1 MSISND
7 ARHGLRMLARNRGIT
22 AVIVL
27 ALALGIGATTAIFT
41 VVNSVLLEPLRYRDA
56 GRIVSVVTKWKNRA
70 TVTPRLTGG
79 DLVDVRDQS
88 GVFDAFS
95 EYFGGEVG
103 VQLGGRGEFTGVY
116 WVQPGFLRVFGV
128 EPVAGRG
135 LEAQD
140 AERAAVVGLPFAMR
154 NFGDGA
160 AALGK
165 IVHVENQAYPIVGV
179 LPAGFAFPDK
189 AEVWLAGPA
198 KPENMNRTSYNYYSV
213 ARLKNGLTL
222 EAAQARLDT
231 VGARLEADY
240 PASNRNKSF
249 AAVPLQERLVG
260 GVRSTLYLL
269 LGAVALVLLIA
280 CANVANLL
288 LAQAPSRAREMAV
301 RAALGANRWRVIR
314 QLTVENLLLAAVAA
328 VLGVALAQAGI
339 HALLRAAPSNLP
351 RLTEVKL
358 NGMVLLFAV
367 LASLASSVVFGLAPA
382 WQASRVELGEA
393 LKQGG
398 TRGVVGRGSH
408 RLRSGLVVAEVALSF
423 VLAIGAGLLFRS
435 FVALTNVD
443 LGFRTDGMLVMY
455 AHAPAHG
462 MPEYL
467 KVGRQFDDVI
477 EQVRH
482 IPGVVGAA
490 AVMGLP
496 TGRYGSN
503 GSYAVEGMHRFEPGE
518 HLPQAGFRLTSP
530 GYFAVMGVPIE
541 RGRDFN
547 SQDVYESNFVGVVSA
562 TLVRQVLPNADPIGR
577 RIMLGL
583 DNPDK
588 WVTIVGVVGDV
599 RSDSPGTPPGPEI
612 YMPLRQHPYYA
623 NEVQVVVRTSVAPG
637 SVTGGVRQKVQAAMS
652 ETAMKFTTLEA
663 MLADSIATPRFRTM
677 LVGIFAALALL
688 LAMAGVYG
696 VMTHVTAERTAEMGV
711 RLALGATPGGVMW
724 LVLRRAALL
733 ALAGLAIGMGAS
745 AALSRVLAGMLF
757 GLRATD
763 AATYGVVLLG
773 VGVTTLAAAAGPA
786 WRAGRIDPV
795 EAIREE

>member
-1 MSISND
+1 MSLAKD
-7 ARHGLRMLARNRGIT
+7 ARHGLRMLTRNRGIT
-22 AVIVL
+22 AVVVL

-56 GRIVSVVTKWKNRA
+56 GRIVSVVTKWRNRA
-70 TVTPRLTGG
+70 TIIPRVTGG
-79 DLVDVRDQS
+79 DLVDVREQS

-116 WVQPGFLRVFGV
+116 WVQPDFLRVFGV
-128 EPVAGRG
+128 EPVAGRA

-140 AERAAVVGLPFAMR
+140 AERAAVVGLPFATR
-154 NFGDGA
+154 NFGDGT

-165 IVHVENQAYPIVGV
+165 VVHVENQAYDIVGV
-179 LPAGFAFPDK
+179 LPGGFQFPDK

-198 KPENMNRTSYNYYSV
+198 KPENMNRTAYNYYAV
-213 ARLKNGLTL
+213 ARLKSGLTL

-240 PASNRNKSF
+240 PPSNRNKSF
-249 AAVPLQERLVG
+249 AAIPLQERLVG
-260 GVRSTLYLL
+260 AVRSTLYLL

-301 RAALGANRWRVIR
+301 RVALGANRWRVIR
-314 QLTVENLLLAAVAA
+314 QLTVENALLAAVAA
-328 VLGVALAQAGI
+328 VLGVALAQVGI
-339 HALLRAAPSNLP
+339 RALLRAAPSNLP
-351 RLTEVKL
+351 RLTEVNL
-358 NGMVLLFAV
+358 NGTVLLFAV
-367 LASLASSVVFGLAPA
+367 LASMASALVFGLAPA
-382 WQASRVELGEA
+382 WQASRVEVGEA

-398 TRGVVGRGSH
+398 TRGIVGRGSH

-435 FVALTNVD
+435 FVALTNVE
-443 LGFRTDGMLVMY
+443 LGFRTEGLLVMY
-455 AHAPAHG
+455 ADAPAHDLA
-462 MPEYL
+462 EHL
-467 KVGRQFDDVI
+467 QVGRQCEDVL

-482 IPGVVGAA
+482 MPGVLGAA

-503 GSYAVEGMHRFEPGE
+503 GNYAVEGMHRFLPGE
-518 HLPQAGFRLTSP
+518 HLPHAGFRLASP
-530 GYFAVMGVPIE
+530 GYFATMGVPLE

-547 SQDVYESNFVGVVSA
+547 TQDVYESPFVAVVSA
-562 TLVRQVLPNADPIGR
+562 TLVRQVFGLGDPIGR
-577 RIMLGL
+577 RIQLGL
-583 DNPDK
+583 DSDK

-599 RSDSPGTPPGPEI
+599 RSDAPGTPPGPEI
-612 YMPLRQHPYYA
+612 YMPLRQHPYFA
-623 NEVQVVVRTSVAPG
+623 NEVQVVVRTSVPPG
-637 SVTGGVRQKVQAAMS
+637 TVSGAVRQKMQAAMP
-652 ETAMKFTTLEA
+652 ETATKFTTMEA
-663 MLADSIATPRFRTM
+663 MLADSVATPRFRTM
-677 LVGIFAALALL
+677 LVGIFAVLALL

-724 LVLRRAALL
+724 LVLRKATLL
-733 ALAGLAIGMGAS
+733 AVAGLAIGMGAS

-757 GLRATD
+757 GLQATD
-763 AATYGVVLLG
+763 AATYAAALMG
-773 VGVTTLAAAAGPA
+773 VGLTTLAAAAGPA

-795 EAIREE
+795 AAIREE